1 MISISNV
8 SKSYGSL
15 DVLHR
20 IDLEIPQGCIF
31 GLVGRSGVGK
41 STLLRC
47 INGLET
53 YNTGAITV
61 GGTDVGLLNNQALR
75 QFRREVGMVFQNFS
89 LVTRDT
95 VYNNVALPMKCWGYD
110 RNGIKNRVKELLE
123 LVGIP
128 EKIYCKARELSGGQ
142 KQRVAVARALAMNPK
157 VLLCDEATSALDPKS
172 TLSILELLS
181 NVNQKLGITV
191 VMVTH
196 EMQVVKNV
204 CQRMAIMEG
213 GVVMAEGAVRDIFIE
228 NPTCLQ
234 NLLGKEAR
242 ELPESGVNLTISY
255 AREGKDAQLISQL
268 ARELSMDFTVLGE
281 PQQAL
286 REGTLC
292 TLTINIAEN
301 DAERVLQYLENRG
314 VYHRFADE
322 CQPGVEEANT

>member
-47 INGLET
+47 INGLEA
-53 YNTGAITV
+53 YNTGSIIV
-61 GGTDVGLLNNQALR
+61 EGTDVGLLDNWALR

-95 VYNNVALPMKCWGYD
+95 VFNNIALPMKCWGYD
-110 RNGIKNRVKELLE
+110 RHMVQKRVKELLE
-123 LVGIP
+123 LVEIP
-128 EKIYCKARELSGGQ
+128 EKIYSKARELSGGQ
-142 KQRVAVARALAMNPK
+142 KQRVAIARALAMNPK

-196 EMQVVKNV
+196 EMQVVKKA

-213 GVVMAEGAVRDIFIE
+213 GVVMTEGSVRDIFIG

-234 NLLGKEAR
+234 NLLGEEAR
-242 ELPESGVNLTISY
+242 ELPATGVNLTISY
-255 AREGKDAQLISQL
+255 ACEGKDAQLVSQL
-268 ARELSMDFTVLGE
+268 ARELSVDFTVLGE

-292 TLTINIAEN
+292 ALTINIAEN
-301 DAERVLQYLENRG
+301 DAVRVLQYLENRG
-314 VYHRFADE
+314 VYHRFADK
-322 CQPGVEEANT
+322 CQLGVEGRNT